1 MAQISIKLMLSSRE
15 HSYDILETVCSYP
28 VETCHFK
35 THFCWSLKISFVS
48 VLRKLEIQFPRFS
61 LKQSN
66 SLSMSLPSLGIKEIF
81 GSTADLS
88 GISSDEGL
96 KMSEVWDLSNTR
108 KLSKI
113 FMSMYFSCLP
123 VTCTMI
129 ITSIFITLM
138 CLCIYYTLYGTV

>member
-96 KMSEVWDLSNTR
+96 KMSEVRDLSNTR

-113 FMSMYFSCLP
+113 FMSMYFSCPP